1 MHENIINRWPHMIY
15 QIQNHI
21 GIKILK
27 DLGNSKQK
35 MTAKITKTVLV
46 LFKVKTQAN
55 LLHASG

>member
-1 MHENIINRWPHMIY
+1 MHENIINRRPHMIY
-15 QIQNHI
+15 QNHI

-27 DLGNSKQK
+27 DLGNPKQK
-35 MTAKITKTVLV
+35 ITATITKTDQV

>member
-1 MHENIINRWPHMIY
+1 MIY
-15 QIQNHI
+15 QIQNHII

-27 DLGNSKQK
+27 DLGHSKQK
-35 MTAKITKTVLV
+35 NDGNNYTKTDLV